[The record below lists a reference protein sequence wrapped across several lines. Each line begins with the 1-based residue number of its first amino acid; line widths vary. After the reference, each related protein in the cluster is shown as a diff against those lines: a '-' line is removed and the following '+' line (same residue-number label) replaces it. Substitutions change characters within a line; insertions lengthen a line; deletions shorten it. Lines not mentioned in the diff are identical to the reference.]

1 VNQGFL
7 NASAKGL
14 LNALFWVEG
23 DFGAGRTLAEDG
35 SSLPV
40 FSPPGT
46 ADDFNLTQN
55 FNRPAM

>member
-1 VNQGFL
+1 L
-7 NASAKGL
+7 NAAAKGL
-14 LNALFWVEG
+14 LNALFEVEG

-35 SSLPV
+35 CSLPV
-40 FSPPGT
+40 FSPPGL